1 MMVYTA
7 GIVIVPIFDY
17 EERYIKECICRV
29 VGLVWSKI
37 KEKTEE
43 SMKHRK
49 IKDKKVMC
57 N

>member
-1 MMVYTA
+1 MVYTA

-17 EERYIKECICRV
+17 EERYIKGCICRD

-37 KEKTEE
+37 KDTTEKST
-43 SMKHRK
+43 KHRK
-49 IKDKKVMC
+49 IKGKKVMY

>member
-1 MMVYTA
+1 MVYTA

-17 EERYIKECICRV
+17 EERYIKGCICRV

-43 SMKHRK
+43 T
-49 IKDKKVMC
+49 
-57 N
+57 